1 MPERFSKQRSQ
12 NLEKRIIMEGFK
24 KFLSFLDAI
33 STAVGKTVAWL
44 IVFITLIVV
53 FEVVTRRFF
62 GAPTIWTFESSIQMY
77 AAHFMLSA
85 AYALLHRTHVSI
97 DVIYQYFSERKKALL
112 DVISYIVLF
121 FPFCS
126 VLLWQGTKF
135 AATSWQMKETSWS
148 VFAPPLYPIK
158 TVIPI
163 TAALLLL
170 QGFAVFSRRF
180 YFLVKGEEL

>member
-1 MPERFSKQRSQ
+1 
-12 NLEKRIIMEGFK
+12 MEGFK
-24 KFLSFLDAI
+24 KLLSSIDSI

-44 IVFITLIVV
+44 IVLVTLIVV
-53 FEVVTRRFF
+53 FEVITRRFF
-62 GAPTIWTFESSIQMY
+62 GAPTTWTFETSIQLY

-85 AYALLHRTHVSI
+85 SFALLHKTHVSI
-97 DVIYQYFSERKKALL
+97 DVIYHYFSARTKALL
-112 DVISYIVLF
+112 DVVCYLVLF

-170 QGFAVFSRRF
+170 QGFAIFSRRF